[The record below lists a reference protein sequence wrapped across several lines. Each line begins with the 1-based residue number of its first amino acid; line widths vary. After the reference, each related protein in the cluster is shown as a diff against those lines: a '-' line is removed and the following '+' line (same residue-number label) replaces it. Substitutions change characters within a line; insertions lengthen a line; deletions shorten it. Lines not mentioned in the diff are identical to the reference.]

1 MITNADSSRVIPV
14 LSNRNLLLCAG
25 LLLCGL
31 WAGLAIW
38 SDQPTL
44 VPVYGLLGIQFV
56 AWLIVLG
63 VWWAMRKE
71 TAGFSVVMVL
81 VFAFLMRLP
90 SFYAYPIY
98 EDDFFRFLWDGF
110 NFVTDGSPY
119 NGAPE
124 IYFDNPEYKEP
135 TLEVLYSVNYPEVP
149 TIYAP
154 VCQLFFALGYLIAPL
169 KLWSLRFIML
179 AVEMLILWRFS
190 KVASVR
196 QLLLFAW
203 CPLLIYESMFQVHP
217 DFLAASFL
225 LLAYF
230 SRKQEGS
237 IWTGICCALAIGI
250 KITVLPALAFLL
262 WPLKKRDILAFMLT
276 GLVMYLP
283 FLMQGSRA
291 DFDGLLVFVREWE
304 FNASLYSIAVHWYP
318 REIVKFMMLGGF
330 ASVFFYLWFSW
341 QRRGAMQ
348 SEIPYI
354 LVMVYGVFFLC
365 SPVVNPW
372 YLLLMLPF
380 VCLAPKPWA
389 IVAMMIVSVSN
400 NLYG

>member
-31 WAGLAIW
+31 WAGLAI
-38 SDQPTL
+38 
-44 VPVYGLLGIQFV
+44 V
-56 AWLIVLG
+56 VLG

-110 NFVTDGSPY
+110 NFVTEGSPY

-217 DFLAASFL
+217 DF
-225 LLAYF
+225 

-262 WPLKKRDILAFMLT
+262 WPLKKRDILAFILT

-365 SPVVNPW
+365 SALGNRCNDDSKCILHSW
-372 YLLLMLPF
+372 TNTSREHTSR
-380 VCLAPKPWA
+380 
-389 IVAMMIVSVSN
+389 VSTTSMDSDSRI
-400 NLYG
+400 LYRFISSRIYCFF